1 MEIERR
7 QRLYGQTIRVMV
19 RRSIIDWLSRP
30 DHPRNEG
37 ACRKAVR
44 VVRETGM
51 FGDRRLTTGA
61 LAIAMTLCACSLTPA
76 IQEGRSTSLID
87 RACSL
92 PGDLLALTR
101 NGYVERRSG
110 DIALIPRTPAYMT
123 DRGGGWPHSG
133 PWPYLQRVP
142 LVFYGP
148 GALGATG
155 TFHRDA
161 TLADVAPTIGR
172 LIGMRLPRADGRVLA
187 EVAPSAGI
195 GPPPKIIVTIV
206 WDGAGL
212 NVLER
217 WPESWPHLASIA
229 RRGVSYDG
237 ATVGS
242 SPSVTPAVHTSLG
255 SGTFPR
261 THGIPLIRMRA
272 PNGRIVD
279 SFLDGRSA
287 ASLRVPT
294 LAETWDESTGGDAL
308 IAMIGYEPWH
318 LGMIGKGAERPGGD
332 RDDAVWID
340 GASGRWITN
349 DRHYR
354 LPPNFLHRDGLGRF
368 VVGLDSDDGR
378 LDGAWGDEDILGDVS
393 RIVETPAFSRYH
405 SHELQQ
411 LIAWEGYGDD
421 DVTDLIF
428 TNFKQID
435 RVGHRFNMASR
446 EVSDSLSAADEA
458 LGDLVRFLDLRFA
471 PGEYVLVLTAD
482 HGQQPDAADV
492 SGYAIDP
499 TEVARDIDARFGPIT
514 QSVLPTELFLHHSVM
529 RRRGVDVEDVARFLG
544 DYRLRD
550 NLQGPLARRGAG
562 LGIDEDERLFA
573 LTMPGTMLDSFAC
586 STWGRTASASRASRG
601 QTLQQ
606 IPFK

>member
-1 MEIERR
+1 
-7 QRLYGQTIRVMV
+7 
-19 RRSIIDWLSRP
+19 
-30 DHPRNEG
+30 
-37 ACRKAVR
+37 
-44 VVRETGM
+44 M
-51 FGDRRLTTGA
+51 FRHKRFSTGA
-61 LAIAMTLCACSLTPA
+61 LVTAMALSACSLTPVSR
-76 IQEGRSTSLID
+76 ESHPTSLIE

-101 NGYVERRSG
+101 NGYVEGRSG
-110 DIALIPRTPAYMT
+110 DIALIPRAPAYVT

-155 TFHRDA
+155 TFHRKA

-172 LIGMRLPRADGRVLA
+172 LIGMRLPRADGRALP
-187 EVAPSAGI
+187 EVVPPAGS
-195 GPPPKIIVTIV
+195 GTPPKIIVTVV

-217 WPESWPHLASIA
+217 WPDSWPHLASIA
-229 RRGVSYDG
+229 LRGISYDG

-261 THGIPLIRMRA
+261 THGIPLIKMRA

-279 SFLDGRSA
+279 SFLDGHSA

-294 LAETWDESTGGDAL
+294 LAETWDESTGGEAL

-332 RDDAVWID
+332 RDDAVWME

-354 LPPNFLHRDGLGRF
+354 LPPNFLHQDGLERL

-378 LDGAWGDEDILGDVS
+378 LDGAWGDEDILGDAS

-405 SHELQQ
+405 AHELQQ
-411 LIAWEGYGDD
+411 LIAWEGYGND
-421 DVTDLIF
+421 DVTDLLF

-446 EVSDSLSAADEA
+446 EVSDSLSGADEA
-458 LGDLVRFLDLRFA
+458 LGDLVHFLDLRFKQ
-471 PGEYVLVLTAD
+471 GEYVLVLTAD
-482 HGQQPDAADV
+482 HGQQPDAEDV

-514 QSVLPTELFLHHSVM
+514 QSVLPTELFLHHAEM
-529 RRRGVDVEDVARFLG
+529 HRRDIDVEDVARFLG
-544 DYRLRD
+544 DYRLGD
-550 NLQGPLARRGAG
+550 NVQGPLARRGAG
-562 LGIDEDERLFA
+562 LGIGENERLFA

-586 STWGRTASASRASRG
+586 STWGRTASTPGASGG
-601 QTLQQ
+601 QPLQQ
-606 IPFK
+606 IPFE